1 MYLQIGKS
9 SIFYETHGSG
19 EPVLILHGG
28 FGSNQDFAAQIAE
41 LSKNFK
47 VVAFERPGHGHSA
60 DTSDPFTFDVMA
72 RTTAELIE
80 ALSLGPVNLVGW
92 SDGAITALFVA
103 LYRPDLVKRLL
114 SISASF
120 NTSALSPGD
129 VEWIRQATPESFR
142 KAVPSLI
149 ARYDLISPDGPNH
162 FPTIFE
168 KTKKLWLTE
177 PNLTTSDLARISA
190 PTLVMA
196 ADRDAVRLEHTLEL
210 FRSVK
215 NAQLCIIPGATH
227 LVLSEKPEATTS
239 AILEFIAGP
248 TKTS

>member
-28 FGSNQDFAAQIAE
+28 FSSNQDFEPQIRE

-60 DTSDPFTFDVMA
+60 DTMDPFTFVGMA
-72 RTTAELIE
+72 GITAELIE
-80 ALSLGPVNLVGW
+80 ALSLGLVNLVGW
-92 SDGAITALFVA
+92 SDGAITALFVT
-103 LYRPDLVKRLL
+103 LSRPDLVKRLV

-129 VEWIRQATPESFR
+129 IEWIRQATPESFR

-149 ARYDLISPDGPNH
+149 ARYDAVSPDGPDH

-177 PNLTTSDLARISA
+177 PNLSTNDLAKISA

-215 NAQLCIIPGATH
+215 NAQLCIIPGASH
-227 LVLSEKPEATTS
+227 LLLSEKPETTTR
-239 AILEFIAGP
+239 AILEFITEP
-248 TKTS
+248 TKP

>member
-19 EPVLILHGG
+19 EPVLLLHGG
-28 FGSNQDFAAQIAE
+28 FGSNQDFAAQIPE

-60 DTSDPFTFDVMA
+60 DTRDPFTFDAMA
-72 RTTAELIE
+72 GTTIDLIE
-80 ALSLGPVNLVGW
+80 DLNLGSVNLVGW

-103 LYRPDLVKRLL
+103 LSRPDFVRRLV

-120 NTSALSPGD
+120 NTSALPPGD
-129 VEWIRQATPESFR
+129 IEWIRQATPESFR
-142 KAVPSLI
+142 KAVPGLI
-149 ARYDLISPDGPNH
+149 DRYDLISPDGPSH
-162 FPTIFE
+162 FHTIFE

-177 PNLTTSDLARISA
+177 PNLSTSDLAKISA
-190 PTLVMA
+190 PALVMA

-210 FRSVK
+210 FRSIK
-215 NAQLCIIPGATH
+215 NAQLCIIPGANH
-227 LVLSEKPEATTS
+227 LLLSEKPEATTR
-239 AILEFIAGP
+239 AILDFVSGP
-248 TKTS
+248 KSSS

>member
-9 SIFYETHGSG
+9 RIFYETHGSG

-28 FGSNQDFAAQIAE
+28 FGSNQDFAAQIPE
-41 LSKNFK
+41 VSKNFK

-60 DTSDPFTFDVMA
+60 DTSDPFTFEAMA
-72 RTTAELIE
+72 RTTIELIK
-80 ALSLGPVNLVGW
+80 ALNLGSVNLVGW

-103 LYRPDLVKRLL
+103 LSRPDLVRRLV
-114 SISASF
+114 SVSASF

-129 VEWIRQATPESFR
+129 VEWIQQATPDSFR

-149 ARYDLISPDGPNH
+149 ARYDAISPDSPDH

-177 PNLTTSDLARISA
+177 PNLSTNDLAKISA

-196 ADRDAVRLEHTLEL
+196 ADRDAVRMEHTLEL
-210 FRSVK
+210 FRSIK

-227 LVLSEKPEATTS
+227 LLLSEKPEATTR
-239 AILEFIAGP
+239 AILEFISAP
-248 TKTS
+248 AKLS